1 MATITSPEAI
11 SAAGAYIGGG
21 LALGGGAI
29 GAAVGDGIAG
39 SQLIAGI
46 ARQPEAQS
54 RLTTMFFI
62 VVALCEAMYFI
73 NFAFA
78 ILLFYTLAGKK

>member
-1 MATITSPEAI
+1 
-11 SAAGAYIGGG
+11 
-21 LALGGGAI
+21 
-29 GAAVGDGIAG
+29 VAG

-78 ILLFYTLAGKK
+78 ILFVFSLYKS